1 MNDSI
6 EALGW
11 TLVHFCWQA
20 AAIAL
25 LYRVLDSAFARSRSN
40 VRYALSL
47 ASLMSML
54 VAGAGT
60 LVYEGSRLARESALR
75 AQAAAAGHPLP
86 DCNAPAA
93 STTTHGIGAMVARLD
108 PGWLNH
114 LPGVLLRPMS
124 FDLMP
129 LIDSI
134 WLVGVFA
141 LSVRMFGGW
150 MLVRKLQKSTRT
162 KAPNSVYAAFIR
174 LSMQMG
180 ISRKVDLLICSR
192 ISGPVAMGVLRSTV
206 LLPVS
211 ALTHLSPDQLE
222 VVLAHELAHIR
233 RGDYLWNMVQSMVE
247 TLFFFHPAVWWLG
260 GRTRQLRELCC
271 DDAALECC
279 GDPVVY
285 ATALLQLEEQR
296 NVRLRL
302 AMALDGHGTRS
313 SLKDRIVRILDGV
326 QGERGMRRREAV
338 PLTLAGVAALLGMFF
353 LPLPRVA
360 AGRAAVVQEH
370 ATIRPKV
377 DSTPATK
384 TSVATLAE
392 KDPPRPYA
400 HPALRSNAASINNA
414 QTEIVAPVSPAPVP
428 EPAVAPAPSP
438 AVMAVPPSPH
448 PTPAPAVA
456 PAPAVT
462 VTLRRQIVIAGVREF
477 IRPAI
482 PVMAY
487 TMLQGNESQAAKE
500 QYLKA
505 MQELGYNDLEKLI
518 AMKVQGI
525 TPDYARSMSNTGYGK
540 LSADDLISLKTF
552 GVTPEMVEKMKAAGV
567 APKTIHELVSYRVFK
582 ITPEYATEWK
592 DAGFGS
598 LSADKLLQMRVQNVT
613 PEFARSMRQRYPDVT
628 VDQLVQMKIFR
639 IDDAFIASAKSHGFD
654 SLSIDKL
661 IRLRMS
667 AILDDNSVRR

>member
-1 MNDSI
+1 
-6 EALGW
+6 
-11 TLVHFCWQA
+11 
-20 AAIAL
+20 
-25 LYRVLDSAFARSRSN
+25 
-40 VRYALSL
+40 
-47 ASLMSML
+47 
-54 VAGAGT
+54 
-60 LVYEGSRLARESALR
+60 
-75 AQAAAAGHPLP
+75 
-86 DCNAPAA
+86 
-93 STTTHGIGAMVARLD
+93 MVARLD

-114 LPGVLLRPMS
+114 LPGVLLRPMT

-134 WLVGVFA
+134 WLMGVFA
-141 LSVRMFGGW
+141 LSLRMFGGW

-180 ISRKVDLLICSR
+180 IRRKVDLLICSR

-313 SLKDRIVRILDGV
+313 SLKDRIVRILEGV

-360 AGRAAVVQEH
+360 AGHAAVMQEH
-370 ATIRPKV
+370 ATTSTKV
-377 DSTPATK
+377 ETKSIASAPAGR
-384 TSVATLAE
+384 TL
-392 KDPPRPYA
+392 PRPEA
-400 HPALRSNAASINNA
+400 QPVPRSTSPIISPQA
-414 QTEIVAPVSPAPVP
+414 EIVAPVVPELAAEPVAAPAPAPVI
-428 EPAVAPAPSP
+428 
-438 AVMAVPPSPH
+438 MAVPPSPH
-448 PTPAPAVA
+448 ATPSPAVA
-456 PAPAVT
+456 PAPAVA
-462 VTLRRQIVIAGVREF
+462 VTLRPQIVIAGVREF

-505 MQELGYNDLEKLI
+505 MQELGYNDLDKLI

-525 TPDYARSMSNTGYGK
+525 TSDYARSMSNTGYGK
-540 LSADDLISLKTF
+540 LSADDLISLKIF

-598 LSADKLLQMRVQNVT
+598 LSPDKLLQMRVQNVT

-628 VDQLVQMKIFR
+628 ADQLVQMKIFR
-639 IDDAFIASAKSHGFD
+639 IDDAFIASAKGHGFD

-661 IRLRMS
+661 IKLRMS
-667 AILDDNSVRR
+667 GVLDDNSVRR